1 MAKQIS
7 LTFKEDAREIELY
20 NWLQSKVSKGAF
32 IKEQLL
38 VAMQNEKNGYVHTL
52 KHHDVSKVAANE
64 VVKELIEEET
74 KIDDNG
80 FGFN

>member
-38 VAMQNEKNGYVHTL
+38 VAMHNEKHGYVNTIKL
-52 KHHDVSKVAANE
+52 HDIPKAE
-64 VVKELIEEET
+64 IEEDVKEIVEEET
-74 KIDDNG
+74 EVDDNG
-80 FGFN
+80 FGFD